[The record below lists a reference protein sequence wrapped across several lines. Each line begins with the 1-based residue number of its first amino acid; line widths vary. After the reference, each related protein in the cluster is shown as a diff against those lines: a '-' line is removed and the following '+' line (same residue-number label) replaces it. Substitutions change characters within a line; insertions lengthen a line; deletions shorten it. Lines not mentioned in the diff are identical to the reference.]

1 MGLTLNVGVLSS
13 ERSADFARRLEGLN
27 EVLRSAG
34 LPEHE
39 EPRPARFWNYSLPS
53 YGLQALRRV
62 AAYVQLEKALPRTEG
77 DEDADSDPV
86 LSGQL
91 RVALRLLEQAGGF
104 RPWSN
109 ARFSDR
115 SREEREAI
123 LAAWERSRIGPLRQV
138 AAALRKVAMFSY
150 YSRPASWPE
159 TGYDGPRV
167 GR

>member
-1 MGLTLNVGVLSS
+1 MSLPLTRRQLLGGGALLAAGWVTAQVLGRWPAPIGSPYLGPT
-13 ERSADFARRLEGLN
+13 ARRALEAAFDALLPDPTAAG
-27 EVLRSAG
+27 EVASGVDAFL
-34 LPEHE
+34 
-39 EPRPARFWNYSLPS
+39 
-53 YGLQALRRV
+53 
-62 AAYVQLEKALPRTEG
+62 
-77 DEDADSDPV
+77 ADSDPV

-159 TGYDGPRV
+159 TGYDGPWV